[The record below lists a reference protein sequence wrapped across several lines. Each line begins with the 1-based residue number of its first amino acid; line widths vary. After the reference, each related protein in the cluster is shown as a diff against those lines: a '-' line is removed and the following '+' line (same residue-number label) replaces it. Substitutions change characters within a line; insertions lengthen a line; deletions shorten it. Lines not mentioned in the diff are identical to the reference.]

1 MMDQVR
7 AEMSQHFAQEFLNQM
22 RDKCFEKCITRPG
35 NSMSSGETSCVQRC
49 FDRYEDATKAVAKG
63 LSG

>member
-1 MMDQVR
+1 MH
-7 AEMSQHFAQEFLNQM
+7 EQM

-35 NSMSSGETSCVQRC
+35 HSMSSGETSCVQRC

>member
-22 RDKCFEKCITRPG
+22 RDKCFEKCITWPG
-35 NSMSSGETSCVQRC
+35 NSMSSGESACVTRC

-63 LSG
+63 LSN